1 MKRSPGYTINTII
14 KRSIMTKMNLL
25 TLAFYDKAFE
35 NTYIQATQART
46 RIQGQIAMLVGI
58 FIYIFLGIIDQWFV
72 PPEYSEKVWMIRF
85 TALTVPI
92 TILLLTLTPIFTRY
106 AHQLLATV
114 GLAAGIGVIGIQM
127 MIPIQSAPYYYPLM
141 VLVAFYT
148 YNFIGTRFIYAFIVD
163 ISLLISYNLVFG
175 WMMDYPIHVLIS
187 HDIYIIS
194 ANLIGGSVGY
204 LTEWQRR
211 NLFVSERKLEEER
224 QHHMHRALHD
234 PLTGL
239 PNYDLL
245 NDRIE
250 QAMILA
256 ERKGNTHCGFFLDLD
271 GFKAIN
277 DKLGHSTGD
286 TVLQCI
292 AQRLSSAFRE
302 MDTVSRV
309 GGDEFFILALNI
321 DNKKTASYMANK
333 ILEEISK
340 PIPDIPKGISL
351 SASIGICLFP
361 YKGMTVSDIIDRA
374 DEAMYKVKNS
384 GKENFSFYI

>member
-1 MKRSPGYTINTII
+1 MGGGAVKQIGSFHDGLSEGRVRMDRKAHIGYIGAHFNGQNAFSDHFARAGAGDTHTDDAFAPG
-14 KRSIMTKMNLL
+14 
-25 TLAFYDKAFE
+25 
-35 NTYIQATQART
+35 
-46 RIQGQIAMLVGI
+46 
-58 FIYIFLGIIDQWFV
+58 
-72 PPEYSEKVWMIRF
+72 
-85 TALTVPI
+85 
-92 TILLLTLTPIFTRY
+92 
-106 AHQLLATV
+106 
-114 GLAAGIGVIGIQM
+114 
-127 MIPIQSAPYYYPLM
+127 
-141 VLVAFYT
+141 
-148 YNFIGTRFIYAFIVD
+148 
-163 ISLLISYNLVFG
+163 
-175 WMMDYPIHVLIS
+175 
-187 HDIYIIS
+187 
-194 ANLIGGSVGY
+194 
-204 LTEWQRR
+204 
-211 NLFVSERKLEEER
+211 
-224 QHHMHRALHD
+224 
-234 PLTGL
+234 
-239 PNYDLL
+239 
-245 NDRIE
+245 
-250 QAMILA
+250 
-256 ERKGNTHCGFFLDLD
+256 
-271 GFKAIN
+271 IN

>member
-1 MKRSPGYTINTII
+1 
-14 KRSIMTKMNLL
+14 MNLL

>member
-1 MKRSPGYTINTII
+1 
-14 KRSIMTKMNLL
+14 MTKMNLL
-25 TLAFYDKAFE
+25 TLAFRDEVFE
-35 NTYIQATQART
+35 NTYIQSTLDRT

-58 FIYIFLGIIDQWFV
+58 FIYIFLGSIDQWFV

-85 TALTVPI
+85 TALTVPV
-92 TILLLTLTPIFTRY
+92 TVLVLTLTPIFTHY
-106 AHQLLATV
+106 AHRLLATV

-127 MIPIQSAPYYYPLM
+127 MIPIESAPYYYPLM
-141 VLVAFYT
+141 ILVAFYT
-148 YNFIGTRFIYAFIVD
+148 YNFIATRFIYALIVD

-175 WMMDYPIHVLIS
+175 WLMDYPIHILIS

-211 NLFVSERKLEEER
+211 NLFVSESKLEEER

-250 QAMILA
+250 QAIILGQR
-256 ERKGNTHCGFFLDLD
+256 EGITHSGFFLDLD
-271 GFKAIN
+271 EFKLIN

-286 TVLQCI
+286 RVLKCI
-292 AQRLSSAFRE
+292 AQRLSSVFRD

-321 DNKKTASYMANK
+321 DNEKTASYMSNK
-333 ILEEISK
+333 MLEEIRK
-340 PIPDIPKGISL
+340 PIPDIPNEISI

-361 YKGMTVSDIIDRA
+361 YEGVTVSDIIDRA
-374 DEAMYKVKNS
+374 DKAMYKVKES
-384 GKENFSFYI
+384 GKQNFLFSI